1 MPQNPTEVKIS
12 DRCEK
17 INFEGI

>member
-1 MPQNPTEVKIS
+1 MLKLLSNDIS

-17 INFEGI
+17 SY